1 MTKIIGSGGGG
12 GKGGGGGG
20 RTPTTDKDSLDSK
33 SYANVLDL
41 ISEGEI
47 EGLKDGLKSVFLN
60 NTPIQ
65 NNDNSYNFDNVS
77 YAFREGTSS
86 QTKINGFDNAA
97 TTVSVNRQVTKATGG
112 WVAEKAFSLNSY
124 ITRTIS
130 ETLHYFQATTAGT
143 SGTSE
148 PSWNT
153 SVGGTTSDGGVVWTC
168 IANDPNV
175 GETET
180 VATSDSIDAVR
191 VILRFPALQDIKDDG
206 DIEGTSV
213 QYKI

>member
-47 EGLKDGLKSVFLN
+47 EGLKDGLKSVYLN
-60 NTPIQ
+60 NNPIQ
-65 NNDNSYNFDNVS
+65 IYDGSYNFDNVS
-77 YAFREGTSS
+77 YAFRVCTSS

-97 TTVSVNRQVTKATGG
+97 TTVSVNRQVVK
-112 WVAEKAFSLNSY
+112 
-124 ITRTIS
+124 
-130 ETLHYFQATTAGT
+130 
-143 SGTSE
+143 
-148 PSWNT
+148 
-153 SVGGTTSDGGVVWTC
+153 D
-168 IANDPNV
+168 DPNV

-180 VATSDSIDAVR
+180 VTTSDSVDVIR
-191 VILRFPALQDIKDDG
+191 VIIKIPQLQ
-206 DIEGTSV
+206 
-213 QYKI
+213 